1 MNSSDFEFLSSLL
14 YKQSGLVLTP
24 DKGYLLETRLQPVAR
39 SHGLSSIEQIVSTL
53 RSRRDEKLVNSITD
67 AMTTNES
74 LFFRDRTPFD
84 QFKTVVLPSLLQ
96 SRAAKKSIRI
106 WSAACSSGQ
115 EPYSL
120 SMVLDELASKLTGW
134 RVEIIATDISTEMV
148 ARARSG
154 IYSQFEVQRGL
165 PIQLLVLTEDPF
177 VSPALFCDHG
187 TFLDRLWRRDLAV
200 PHWLPFK
207 DPALLASHI
216 REFVLHMEGA
226 PETPALA
233 RARKRAHPPKGKYG
247 GRQLLITG
255 AGGGIGRQTAL
266 AFAREG
272 ADVIVSDINPEA
284 AEETAALIRDLGV
297 DAKVFIANVADRAD
311 MDALARF
318 VDEEAGPVD
327 LVVNNAGIG
336 MAGGQLEMTREAWD
350 RVLGINLGGLI
361 EGSRLFGERMVA
373 ARSGGHI
380 VNVVSASAFAP
391 TRAFPAYAVSKAAA
405 LMQTESLRGE
415 LAEHKIG
422 VTAACPGFVD
432 TGIAQA
438 TEYVGA
444 SEDDQ
449 KARRNKAD
457 TMYKRRAFTPEQVA
471 KAILKAVEKNKPIAL
486 IGAEAYIARTVQRFF
501 PSLGRQFAKVSL
513 PQPDQGA

>member
-165 PIQLLVLTEDPF
+165 PVQLLVKYFQQDGDRWQLSEKIRRMVTFREFNLLQDPR
-177 VSPALFCDHG
+177 ALG
-187 TFLDRLWRRDLAV
+187 TFDIVFCRN
-200 PHWLPFK
+200 
-207 DPALLASHI
+207 
-216 REFVLHMEGA
+216 VLIYFDQETKRKVLEGVSRQIA
-226 PETPALA
+226 PDGYL
-233 RARKRAHPPKGKYG
+233 Y
-247 GRQLLITG
+247 
-255 AGGGIGRQTAL
+255 
-266 AFAREG
+266 
-272 ADVIVSDINPEA
+272 
-284 AEETAALIRDLGV
+284 
-297 DAKVFIANVADRAD
+297 
-311 MDALARF
+311 
-318 VDEEAGPVD
+318 
-327 LVVNNAGIG
+327 
-336 MAGGQLEMTREAWD
+336 
-350 RVLGINLGGLI
+350 LGGAETVI
-361 EGSRLFGERMVA
+361 SITDKFQPVKGQRGMYQPTAKEGQ
-373 ARSGGHI
+373 
-380 VNVVSASAFAP
+380 
-391 TRAFPAYAVSKAAA
+391 KAA
-405 LMQTESLRGE
+405 
-415 LAEHKIG
+415 I
-422 VTAACPGFVD
+422 
-432 TGIAQA
+432 
-438 TEYVGA
+438 
-444 SEDDQ
+444 
-449 KARRNKAD
+449 
-457 TMYKRRAFTPEQVA
+457 
-471 KAILKAVEKNKPIAL
+471 
-486 IGAEAYIARTVQRFF
+486 
-501 PSLGRQFAKVSL
+501 
-513 PQPDQGA
+513 